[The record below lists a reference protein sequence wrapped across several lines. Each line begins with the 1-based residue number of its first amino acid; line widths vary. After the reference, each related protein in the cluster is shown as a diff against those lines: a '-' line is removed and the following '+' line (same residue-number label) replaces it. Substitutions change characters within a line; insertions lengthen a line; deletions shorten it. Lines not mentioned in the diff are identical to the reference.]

1 MTLLFHRRSQVQES
15 LSMLKHYDRELS
27 NMRKNVD
34 SKQTAEKAVSTENNQ
49 PWRLIP
55 FACESPQG
63 KTISIDTYGAMGGGA
78 IAAEITRAN
87 PTITEA
93 ITMATAR
100 FPFFISSHSST
111 GVSQVKIDSK
121 TQREIAMVKMPTA
134 PQPISFR

>member
-1 MTLLFHRRSQVQES
+1 MTESYQICEKMSIVNRPLKRLLRDGKQATLATHSLRPKSAQERS
-15 LSMLKHYDRELS
+15 
-27 NMRKNVD
+27 
-34 SKQTAEKAVSTENNQ
+34 
-49 PWRLIP
+49 
-55 FACESPQG
+55 
-63 KTISIDTYGAMGGGA
+63 ISIDTYGATGGGA
-78 IAAEITRAN
+78 IADEITRAN

-93 ITMATAR
+93 MTMATAR

>member
-1 MTLLFHRRSQVQES
+1 MSIVNRHPRGLLREKQSTLETHSPCGSSQDHR
-15 LSMLKHYDRELS
+15 L
-27 NMRKNVD
+27 
-34 SKQTAEKAVSTENNQ
+34 VS
-49 PWRLIP
+49 
-55 FACESPQG
+55 
-63 KTISIDTYGAMGGGA
+63 DTYGAMGGGA